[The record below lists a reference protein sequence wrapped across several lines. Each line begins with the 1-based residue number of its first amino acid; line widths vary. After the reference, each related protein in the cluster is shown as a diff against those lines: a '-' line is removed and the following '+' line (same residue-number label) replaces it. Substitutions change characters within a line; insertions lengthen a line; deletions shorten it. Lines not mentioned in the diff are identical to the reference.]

1 MLYILT
7 KVLSHASAKRKTERL
22 QGFKMILHFY
32 WSFSSEK
39 GLIRIIIHLQRI
51 KTQFLLQYL
60 YQRIAV
66 VKKNYYVECVGRNN
80 LIHSKDYLH

>member
-32 WSFSSEK
+32 WSFSSHLMAVK

-51 KTQFLLQYL
+51 KTQLLLQYL

-66 VKKNYYVECVGRNN
+66 VKKLLR
-80 LIHSKDYLH
+80 